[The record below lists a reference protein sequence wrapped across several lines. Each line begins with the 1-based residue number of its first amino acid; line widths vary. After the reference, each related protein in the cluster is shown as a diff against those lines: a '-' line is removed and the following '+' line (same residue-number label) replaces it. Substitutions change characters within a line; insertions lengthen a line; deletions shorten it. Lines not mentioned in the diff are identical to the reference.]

1 MSKAKNSAHRVRF
14 AFADEDFGDAKVPDF
29 DDHLV
34 LVQKNI
40 LRLEVPVQD
49 EFVVDVVQGE

>member
-1 MSKAKNSAHRVRF
+1 MAAAQSTDRVSF
-14 AFADEDFGDAKVPDF
+14 ALADEDFGDAEIPNF

-34 LVQKNI
+34 LVEKNI
-40 LRLEVPVQD
+40 LRLQVSVQD